1 MVDGVMSKFLKRVE
15 GGRAAARFALLER
28 GPAHTA
34 RAARAARRQPKRRF
48 CSALRYGETLLGE
61 IAGVGRMPTLPIIRL
76 TAR

>member
-34 RAARAARRQPKRRF
+34 RAARPRGACRSDDF
-48 CSALRYGETLLGE
+48 ALLYATGKPFSGKLRVSEE
-61 IAGVGRMPTLPIIRL
+61 CQHCR
-76 TAR
+76 

>member
-34 RAARAARRQPKRRF
+34 RAARAARHGPRGASRSDDF
-48 CSALRYGETLLGE
+48 ALLYATGKPFSGKLRVSEE
-61 IAGVGRMPTLPIIRL
+61 CQHCR
-76 TAR
+76 